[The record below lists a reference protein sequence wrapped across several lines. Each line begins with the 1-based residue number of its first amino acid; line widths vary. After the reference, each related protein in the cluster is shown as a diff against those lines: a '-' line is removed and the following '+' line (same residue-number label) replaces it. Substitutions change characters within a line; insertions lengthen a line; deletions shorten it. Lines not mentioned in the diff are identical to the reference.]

1 MFYTA
6 FCWRAFFFFFFF
18 GVGGGG
24 GVGGGWASEYG
35 FSILGVNAILV
46 YLFIIP
52 LFYYLFIYLFLVK
65 GLFTMKYK
73 HMIFK

>member
-18 GVGGGG
+18 GGGGG
-24 GVGGGWASEYG
+24 GGGGASEDG

-52 LFYYLFIYLFLVK
+52 LVYYLFIYLFLVK